1 MIFIEINQCS
11 FLVIEMQ
18 LIEIPEFPILRG
30 EEAKKALSDF
40 IKELEGQKSEE
51 LTDKQTKALINFA
64 KGLISSLDAMEAN
77 SATSARKIKE
87 KGFVTNLKKAILS
100 PF

>member
-1 MIFIEINQCS
+1 
-11 FLVIEMQ
+11 MQ

-77 SATSARKIKE
+77 SATSAKKIKE